1 MIASCPNPACVFHL
15 AKNPAGLPVY
25 EVDEDIYE
33 RPPTFLV
40 ATVDKFAQLAW
51 NERARTLFGL
61 NSDGQRKNPPP
72 ELIIQDELH
81 LIAGPLGS
89 LVGLYESALAQ
100 LCVHDSSRGP
110 HVVAATATTRAYAR
124 QAGALYACDPDQVRL
139 VPPPGLSVADSFFAT
154 DDESAP
160 ARSFVAVCATG
171 AGLFAHA
178 QMRVMASLAHAA
190 SALEQSGGDIDPYW
204 TNVVFFG
211 SLRDLGQAKALIS
224 TDLRGYA
231 WRLVR
236 ATGIR
241 SGTVRAGKPR
251 AAIRNL
257 TDVELTSASSSDA
270 TAALERLARRRGE
283 PGVVDLALAT
293 SVIEVGVD
301 VERLGLLT
309 IIRQPKTT
317 AQYIQVS
324 GRVGRSPRQGP
335 GLVVTVLNP
344 LSGRDISH
352 YERFSSVHERL
363 YAAVEP
369 ASVTPFTDAAL
380 TRGLRGTVA
389 AVVRQLRRGGGGAV
403 DPDDEQLVGDAAE
416 QVAVRAG
423 QVGDD
428 RTAGRVRAVA
438 AGLLAEFRA
447 ALAQALQ
454 WGTAAGSGVQFLRPL
469 EDPAPEDRA
478 SWAVL
483 TSLRSVDADAALRI
497 DDDWLPAPTRRQPA
511 AATPGRP
518 DETEESW

>member
-100 LCVHDSSRGP
+100 LCVHDGGRGRTWLRRPRPRGP
-110 HVVAATATTRAYAR
+110 TPAR
-124 QAGALYACDPDQVRL
+124 PARCTPALADQVRL

-160 ARSFVAVCATG
+160 ARSFVAVCADRG
-171 AGLFAHA
+171 RAVRARADASHGEPRAR
-178 QMRVMASLAHAA
+178 RV
-190 SALEQSGGDIDPYW
+190 ALEQSGGHIDPYW

-257 TDVELTSASSSDA
+257 TDIELTSASSSDA

-283 PGVVDLALAT
+283 PGW
-293 SVIEVGVD
+293 SIW
-301 VERLGLLT
+301 RW
-309 IIRQPKTT
+309 R
-317 AQYIQVS
+317 
-324 GRVGRSPRQGP
+324 
-335 GLVVTVLNP
+335 
-344 LSGRDISH
+344 
-352 YERFSSVHERL
+352 
-363 YAAVEP
+363 P
-369 ASVTPFTDAAL
+369 ASSRSASTSN
-380 TRGLRGTVA
+380 G
-389 AVVRQLRRGGGGAV
+389 
-403 DPDDEQLVGDAAE
+403 
-416 QVAVRAG
+416 
-423 QVGDD
+423 
-428 RTAGRVRAVA
+428 
-438 AGLLAEFRA
+438 
-447 ALAQALQ
+447 
-454 WGTAAGSGVQFLRPL
+454 WGC
-469 EDPAPEDRA
+469 
-478 SWAVL
+478 
-483 TSLRSVDADAALRI
+483 
-497 DDDWLPAPTRRQPA
+497 
-511 AATPGRP
+511 
-518 DETEESW
+518 